1 MSTFELYFRLGV
13 THILDLAGADHILF
27 IVALCAVYTFA
38 DWRKI
43 LILVTSFTIGHSI
56 TLALSTLSIVKVDSA
71 WVEFLI
77 PVTIFI
83 TAAVNIF
90 KPTAGKSKVHVNYI
104 IGLVFGLIHGLGF
117 SNYLRSLLG
126 KESTILEPL
135 FAFNVGLEAGQIVI
149 VAVFLAATALLQKA
163 FHIKQREISL
173 VVSSV
178 VLGVSAM
185 LILNSKFW

>member
-13 THILDLAGADHILF
+13 THILDIAGADHILF
-27 IVALCAVYTFA
+27 IIALCAVYTIA

-56 TLALSTLSIVKVDSA
+56 TLALSTLSVIKTDSS

-83 TAAVNIF
+83 TAAANIF
-90 KPTAGKSKVHVNYI
+90 KPTSGKNKVHINYI
-104 IGLVFGLIHGLGF
+104 MGLVFGLIHGLGF

-126 KESTILEPL
+126 KESSIIEPL
-135 FAFNVGLEAGQIVI
+135 FAFNVGLEAGQIII
-149 VAVFLAATALLQKA
+149 VAAFLAATALLQKA

>member
-13 THILDLAGADHILF
+13 THILDVAGADHILF
-27 IVALCAVYTFA
+27 IIALCAVYTLV

-56 TLALSTLSIVKVDSA
+56 TLALSTLSIVKIDSA
-71 WVEFLI
+71 WVEFFI

-83 TAAVNIF
+83 TAAINIY
-90 KPTAGKSKVHVNYI
+90 KPTAGKGKVHINYFL
-104 IGLVFGLIHGLGF
+104 GLIFGLIHGLGF

-126 KESTILEPL
+126 KESSILEPL
-135 FAFNVGLEAGQIVI
+135 LAFNVGLEAGQIAI
-149 VAVFLAATALLQKA
+149 VAGFLAVTTLLQKA

-173 VVSSV
+173 VVSSI
-178 VLGVSAM
+178 VLGISAM
-185 LILNSKFW
+185 LIINSKFW